1 MEFNEKQVPEAI
13 ATMTTNKAPILK
25 RIKEYNK
32 LEQCARG
39 NEEEHLHL
47 THDGLSSTLRLR
59 QVHLQTS
66 GCLTSVHVYL

>member
-39 NEEEHLHL
+39 NEEEPLHL
-47 THDGLSSTLRLR
+47 THDGPVDSSTLRFR
-59 QVHLQTS
+59 QVHLQT
-66 GCLTSVHVYL
+66 

>member
-47 THDGLSSTLRLR
+47 THDGLVDSSHTRIQKVLSEGVKILRFFFF
-59 QVHLQTS
+59 
-66 GCLTSVHVYL
+66 